1 MSDAQTADAAVESQ
15 LQVFLDT
22 LRDSE
27 TYRQFIEATEQLQ
40 ADPEATALVREYQQK
55 QQRMEEN
62 GFDQSIMS
70 DLQDLQ
76 TEISNNDIIQQQRTA
91 ETELIELLRETNEVI
106 SDSIGQEFAQS
117 QGGGCC

>member
-70 DLQDLQ
+70 ELRDLQ
-76 TEISNNDIIQQQRTA
+76 TEISNNEIIQQQRTA
-91 ETELIELLRETNEVI
+91 ETELVELLQETNEVI
-106 SDSIGQEFAQS
+106 SDSIGQEFTQS
-117 QGGGCC
+117 QGGECC

>member
-70 DLQDLQ
+70 ELRELQS
-76 TEISNNDIIQQQRTA
+76 EISNNEIVQQQRAA
-91 ETELIELLRETNEVI
+91 ETELIELLQETNEVI

-117 QGGGCC
+117 QGRGCC